1 MKSIFCSL
9 AYAKLEI
16 MQSHLVRANADTIKF
31 IQDFFELAEA
41 NGLEFSQTFENA
53 HNQIT
58 LSQDRV
64 TFFELDDAG
73 HKAGIVILD
82 DGIMFSDI
90 DPESSFEDI
99 EATSDLFARLSQNL
113 AKFANYLQQQ
123 F

>member
-41 NGLEFSQTFENA
+41 NGLEFSQIFENS

-58 LSQDRV
+58 LSNDRV

-99 EATSDLFARLSQNL
+99 EATSALFARLSQNL
-113 AKFANYLQQQ
+113 VKFANYLQQQ

>member
-41 NGLEFSQTFENA
+41 NGLEFSQTFENL

-58 LSQDRV
+58 LSNDRV

-99 EATSDLFARLSQNL
+99 EATSVLFARLSQNL
-113 AKFANYLQQQ
+113 VKFANYLQHQ

>member
-41 NGLEFSQTFENA
+41 NGLEFSQIFENA

-99 EATSDLFARLSQNL
+99 EATSALFARLSQNF

>member
-41 NGLEFSQTFENA
+41 NGLEFSQIFENS

-99 EATSDLFARLSQNL
+99 EATSALFARLSQNL

>member
-16 MQSHLVRANADTIKF
+16 MQSHLVRANTDTIKF

-41 NGLEFSQTFENA
+41 NGLEFSQTFENS

-99 EATSDLFARLSQNL
+99 EATSALFARLSQNL
-113 AKFANYLQQQ
+113 VKFANYLQQQ

>member
-31 IQDFFELAEA
+31 IQDFFELAEV
-41 NGLEFSQTFENA
+41 NGLEFSQTFENS

-99 EATSDLFARLSQNL
+99 EATSALFARLSQNL
-113 AKFANYLQQQ
+113 VKFANYLQQ
-123 F
+123 

>member
-41 NGLEFSQTFENA
+41 NGLEFSQIFENA

-99 EATSDLFARLSQNL
+99 EATSALFARLSQNL
-113 AKFANYLQQQ
+113 VKFANYLQQQ

>member
-41 NGLEFSQTFENA
+41 NGLEFSQIFENA

-99 EATSDLFARLSQNL
+99 EATSALFARLSQNL

>member
-41 NGLEFSQTFENA
+41 NGLEFSQIFENS

-99 EATSDLFARLSQNL
+99 EATSALFARLSQNL
-113 AKFANYLQQQ
+113 VKFANYLQQQ

>member
-31 IQDFFELAEA
+31 IQDFFELAKA
-41 NGLEFSQTFENA
+41 NGLEFSQIFENS

-58 LSQDRV
+58 LSNDRV

-99 EATSDLFARLSQNL
+99 EATSALFARLSQNL
-113 AKFANYLQQQ
+113 VKFANYLQQQ

>member
-41 NGLEFSQTFENA
+41 NGLEFSQIFENA

-58 LSQDRV
+58 LSNDRV

-99 EATSDLFARLSQNL
+99 EATSALFARLSQNL
-113 AKFANYLQQQ
+113 VKFANYLQQQ

>member
-41 NGLEFSQTFENA
+41 NGLEFSQIFENS

-99 EATSDLFARLSQNL
+99 EATSALFARLSQNL
-113 AKFANYLQQQ
+113 VKFANYLQQQ
-123 F
+123 L

>member
-31 IQDFFELAEA
+31 IQNFFELAEA
-41 NGLEFSQTFENA
+41 NGLEFSQTFENSY
-53 HNQIT
+53 NQIT

-90 DPESSFEDI
+90 DPESSFKDI
-99 EATSDLFARLSQNL
+99 EATSALFARLSQNL

>member
-31 IQDFFELAEA
+31 IQNFFELAEA
-41 NGLEFSQTFENA
+41 NGLEVSQIFENSY
-53 HNQIT
+53 NQIT
-58 LSQDRV
+58 LSQNRV

-90 DPESSFEDI
+90 NPESSFEDI
-99 EATSDLFARLSQNL
+99 EATSALFARLSQNL
-113 AKFANYLQQQ
+113 VKFANYLQQQ

>member
-9 AYAKLEI
+9 ACAKLEI

-41 NGLEFSQTFENA
+41 NGLEFSQIFENS

-58 LSQDRV
+58 LSQNRV

-99 EATSDLFARLSQNL
+99 EATSALFARLSQNL

>member
-41 NGLEFSQTFENA
+41 NGLEFSQIFENS

-58 LSQDRV
+58 LSNDRV

-99 EATSDLFARLSQNL
+99 EATSALFARLSQNL

>member
-16 MQSHLVRANADTIKF
+16 MQSHLVRANADIIKF

-99 EATSDLFARLSQNL
+99 EVTSALFARLSQNL

>member
-41 NGLEFSQTFENA
+41 NSLEFSQTFENS

-58 LSQDRV
+58 LSNNRV

-99 EATSDLFARLSQNL
+99 EATSALFARLSQNL
-113 AKFANYLQQQ
+113 VKFANYLQQQ

>member
-41 NGLEFSQTFENA
+41 NGLEFSQIFENA

-90 DPESSFEDI
+90 NPESSFEDI
-99 EATSDLFARLSQNL
+99 EATSALFARLSQNL
-113 AKFANYLQQQ
+113 VKFANYLQQQ

>member
-41 NGLEFSQTFENA
+41 NGLEFSQIFENS

-58 LSQDRV
+58 LSNNRV

-73 HKAGIVILD
+73 HKAGIVILS

-99 EATSDLFARLSQNL
+99 EATSALFARLSQNL
-113 AKFANYLQQQ
+113 VKFANYLQQQ